1 MFLRL
6 FFFFIKSAFQPT
18 EAKENNLWSRLEL
31 KEIKKKIL
39 TARENASDQVAIG
52 WLFESDWF
60 RKLHAFYGPITE
72 RSKALLT

>member
-31 KEIKKKIL
+31 KEIKKKFSQRGKTQVTKSRLVDCLNLIGL
-39 TARENASDQVAIG
+39 ESCTHFMDQSQSEV
-52 WLFESDWF
+52 
-60 RKLHAFYGPITE
+60 KPC
-72 RSKALLT
+72 